1 MTGSFREKKRI
12 FKEKKGILITN
23 VFINETNIRNIRK
36 LDKFKQSKRTR
47 TCKKRYKKNTKKKQY
62 KLKVI
67 FQLEIGCYID
77 C

>member
-47 TCKKRYKKNTKKKQY
+47 TCKKRYKKIQKRNNIS
-62 KLKVI
+62 LK
-67 FQLEIGCYID
+67 
-77 C
+77 